1 MLHQSTAA
9 FMVIR
14 QKNGTVVKQWQNRWN
29 SQTIEGHEFMP
40 FMINEINSAISSNSD
55 TVTIQFPEI
64 KAIVDLVEAAVS
76 AAYIVQLSIKK
87 YTTPTATTGG
97 TVVAMTTG
105 EVVQASMNTQMV
117 QVVLGSSL
125 DPVGAQVPP
134 RRYTTTILGAPARR

>member
-1 MLHQSTAA
+1 MTTQSTAA

-14 QKNGTVVKQWQNRWN
+14 QKNGTVVRQWQNRW
-29 SQTIEGHEFMP
+29 SQAVDGHQFMP
-40 FMINEINSAISSNSD
+40 FRIDEVHSAISSSSD
-55 TVTIQFPEI
+55 TVSIQFPET
-64 KAIVDLVEAAVS
+64 KAVVDLVEAAV
-76 AAYIVQLSIKK
+76 AEAYIVQLTIKK
-87 YTTPTATTGG
+87 YTSPSATTGG

-105 EVVQASMNTQMV
+105 EVVQASMNTQLV